1 LETAGISVFAQW
13 ADPLDGPRATLV
25 VLADQAEFAGAVVHE
40 IDVDDEVPD
49 TSPVAYV
56 ARIEEH
62 LSVVAEL
69 LDELRTQLDEGE
81 GPDDSA

>member
-1 LETAGISVFAQW
+1 M
-13 ADPLDGPRATLV
+13 
-25 VLADQAEFAGAVVHE
+25 
-40 IDVDDEVPD
+40 
-49 TSPVAYV
+49 